1 MIKSVGEREM
11 EMQEIMH
18 QILGLKL
25 YRSRFQ
31 VINISLDNSKRSN
44 LSRNKIKVNEPDVE
58 RYANRLKHDKEFKSM
73 NMVEYFITNYHKERN
88 Q

>member
-11 EMQEIMH
+11 GMQEIMH

-44 LSRNKIKVNEPDVE
+44 LSRNKIKVNEPGVE

>member
-11 EMQEIMH
+11 EMQEVMH

-31 VINISLDNSKRSN
+31 AINISLDNSKRCN
-44 LSRNKIKVNEPDVE
+44 LSRNKIKVDEPDVE
-58 RYANRLKHDKEFKSM
+58 RYANRLKHGKEFKSM
-73 NMVEYFITNYHKERN
+73 NMVEYFITKYHKERN

>member
-11 EMQEIMH
+11 GMQEIMH

>member
-58 RYANRLKHDKEFKSM
+58 RYANRLQHDKEFKSM

>member
-11 EMQEIMH
+11 GMQEVKH
-18 QILGLKL
+18 QILGLKI

-31 VINISLDNSKRSN
+31 VINISFDNSKRCN
-44 LSRNKIKVNEPDVE
+44 LSRNKIKVDEPDVE
-58 RYANRLKHDKEFKSM
+58 RYSNRLKHGKEFKSM